1 MARKWRSFFRRI
13 QSFLNLKK
21 FSLDSFISRFDR
33 RKIRKNIA
41 YYLLLFTVLFT
52 IIGFLPVVAQNIPS
66 KLVLQTSVSPIQLV
80 QEGKDFYS
88 KGNYNEAI
96 KKLQEAKSVFRA
108 RGDKLNLSMTLSN
121 LSLAYQQLGIW
132 DKAEYEITES
142 IKLLHQN
149 DDKSTKEELN
159 LFAQAKLVQGQ
170 LEQAKGN
177 PAGALSAWNKATTI
191 FTKLGDNTGINRS
204 RVYESLALQ
213 ELGLYREAYNK
224 LIPQIKPYH
233 KLITLIKELENQP
246 DSNDKAIT
254 FRAFGNILR
263 IVGNTDRLTVNGKK
277 IDYLKQSQQYLQASL
292 KISQNLNSYQDIA
305 EAFLS
310 LGNTARAA
318 YKRAQNTYELT
329 PITGEKKTAEEKI
342 KDALKCYKKLI
353 YEDSAPPVQKNK
365 VVYLQDEADRILCKE
380 LFPNGHRYSL
390 IQQRQKIQAEL
401 NNLSLLIDYEE
412 WVKRIQDKKYKD
424 ISSTRWEIPSTEWEK
439 PLMKTQI
446 ENLPSLQYRI
456 ENLLSNRAKVYAQ
469 INLAKSLMKLSNMRE
484 KTSLVYHKVG
494 KLEDNRLLSFYNI
507 EQILYKAA
515 EQAKKLKDKRAQSN
529 ALGYLGRYLYEIS
542 EQLPNNEKLTKNKLL
557 QDSYNRT
564 KQAILLAEEID
575 EKGQNFTKVKYTKD
589 LVYQWEWQ
597 LGRVL
602 RKQGRLNKNPQ
613 KMQQAIAAYE
623 AAIDNL
629 ESVRNDLTSFNNL
642 DLKFSFRDTIEP
654 IFRELVDL
662 LLPYDPN
669 TEVRESNSST
679 QESLQQI
686 GETQEA
692 LQKAQKVIEDLQVAE
707 LENFLRCRLTNTQS
721 VPIYQIIDEENSN
734 TAVLYSIILEN
745 RLEVILKLPKNL
757 APKKQFIRY
766 TTLVSK
772 NDVEN
777 TAKSFLN
784 EIKQGLSAQEKGCK
798 LYQWLLKQA
807 DENELKN
814 RNIKTLV
821 FVLDGALRNIPIAAL
836 YDGKNYIVKNY
847 SIALS
852 PGIQLTKQ
860 QPLKKEKFKVLA
872 AGASNFKDPKID
884 DLSHVNKELKKIENA
899 LPKKQV
905 NIIKGN
911 FTTEDLQKQTNSQS
925 FDVIHLATH
934 GQFSSIPDQTFIHA
948 YNRPFYLNEI
958 KELLRSREEN
968 RPDAIKLLVLSACQ
982 TATGDTR
989 AVLGI
994 AGVSIEAGS
1003 GAAIASLLD
1012 VNDAYTS
1019 ELMSHF
1025 YKELAKPGITKAK
1038 ALRLAQEALLN
1049 QADESNEY
1057 KRPRSWA
1064 PFILVGNWR

>member
-1 MARKWRSFFRRI
+1 MARKRRSFFRRI

-21 FSLDSFISRFDR
+21 FSFDSSSISSFGR
-33 RKIRKNIA
+33 RKRRKNIA
-41 YYLLLFTVLFT
+41 YYLLLFAVLFT
-52 IIGFLPVVAQNIPS
+52 IIGILPVVAQNIPS
-66 KLVLQTSVSPIQLV
+66 QSVLQTSASPMQLV
-80 QEGKDFYS
+80 QEGRNFYS
-88 KGNYNEAI
+88 KGKFHEAI
-96 KKLQEAKSVFRA
+96 KKLQEAKTIFRES
-108 RGDKLNLSMTLSN
+108 GDKLNLSMTLSN
-121 LSLAYQQLGIW
+121 LSLAYQQLGLW
-132 DKAEYEITES
+132 DKAEYEIEES

-149 DDKSTKEELN
+149 DAELTKEELN
-159 LFAQAKLVQGQ
+159 LYAQAKLVQGQ

-177 PAGALSAWNKATTI
+177 PEGALSAWDKATKI
-191 FTKLGDNTGINRS
+191 FTKLGDKTGLTRS

-213 ELGLYREAYNK
+213 ELGLYREAYNT
-224 LIPQIKPYH
+224 LIPQIE
-233 KLITLIKELENQP
+233 KLESQP

-277 IDYLKQSQQYLQASL
+277 IDYLKQSEQCLQASL
-292 KISQNLNSYQDIA
+292 KISQNLNSSQDIA
-305 EAFLS
+305 EALLS

-329 PITGEKKTAEEKI
+329 PIRKEKNTAEKKI
-342 KDALKCYKKLI
+342 QDALRYYQKVIDADYERLI
-353 YEDSAPPVQKNK
+353 QNNGVVSSQDRANGSYETDFQISQS
-365 VVYLQDEADRILCKE
+365 R
-380 LFPNGHRYSL
+380 SL
-390 IQQRQKIQAEL
+390 IQQSQNIQAEL
-401 NNLSLLIDYEE
+401 NKLSLLLDYEE
-412 WVKRIQDKKYKD
+412 WVKRSQEKKSQNEK
-424 ISSTRWEIPSTEWEK
+424 SHFEIPSIEWEK
-439 PLMKTQI
+439 PLMQTQI

-469 INLAKSLMKLSNMRE
+469 INLAKSLIKLSSMRE
-484 KTSLVYHKVG
+484 QTSLIYQKAGKV
-494 KLEDNRLLSFYNI
+494 EDNRLLSSYNI

-515 EQAKKLKDKRAQSN
+515 EQAKELKDKRAQSN
-529 ALGYLGRYLYEIS
+529 ALGYLGRYLYERS

-564 KQAILLAEEID
+564 KKAILLTEEID

-602 RKQGRLNKNPQ
+602 RKQGRLNKNPK

-629 ESVRNDLTSFNNL
+629 KSVRNDLTSFNNL

-662 LLPYDPN
+662 LLPYEPN

-692 LQKAQKVIEDLQVAE
+692 LQKAQKAIEDFQVAE

-734 TAVLYSIILEN
+734 TAVIYSIILDD

-757 APKKQFIRY
+757 APKNKQFIRY

-772 NDVEN
+772 NKVEN
-777 TAKSFLN
+777 TVNNFLN
-784 EIKQGLSAQEKGCK
+784 EIKQGLPAKEKGSE

-807 DENELKN
+807 DENHLRN
-814 RNIKTLV
+814 SNIKTLV

-852 PGIQLTKQ
+852 LGIQLTKQ
-860 QPLKKEKFKVLA
+860 QPLRKEKFKVLA
-872 AGASNFKDPKID
+872 AGATDFKDLKID
-884 DLSHVNKELKKIENA
+884 DLIYVEKELTNIENA
-899 LPKKQV
+899 LPGQV
-905 NIIKGN
+905 TRKGN
-911 FTTEDLQKQTNSQS
+911 FTTKYLQTKINSQS

-934 GQFSSIPDQTFIHA
+934 GQFSSIPDQTFIYA
-948 YNRPFYLNEI
+948 SDRPFYLNEI
-958 KELLRSREEN
+958 KDLLRSREEN
-968 RPDAIKLLVLSACQ
+968 RPDAIKLLVLSACK
-982 TATGDTR
+982 TADGDTR

-1003 GAAIASLLD
+1003 GATIASLFD

-1019 ELMSHF
+1019 KLMGHF
-1025 YKELAKPGITKAK
+1025 YKKLAKPGITKAE